1 MTGRIAVLDD
11 YQHAALKAADWSPL
25 DGKAVV
31 ESFSDHLEGE
41 VLVDRLRNYEII
53 VAMRERTR
61 FDEALLRQL
70 PNLRLLVT
78 TAMVNAAIDVAAAD
92 RLGIV
97 VSGTRGV
104 VGPAAEHTWA
114 LLLALARK
122 IPEEVTNFRAGGGT
136 WQLTVGSGL
145 AGKTLG
151 VAGIGKLG
159 TLDAGYG
166 RAFGMNVLGWSKN
179 NTPERSRG
187 IGVGF
192 APSLDELLTQSD
204 VVSLHLMLTP
214 ETKGIIGRRELSLM
228 KPGAVL
234 VNTARGPLVDEGALI
249 RALREGSIGGAALD
263 VFDTEPLPADH
274 PFRTLPN
281 VVATPHLG
289 YVTEETY
296 RIYYG
301 DAVESISAWLAGSP
315 IRVLKPS

>member
-1 MTGRIAVLDD
+1 MTERIAVLDD
-11 YQHAALKAADWSPL
+11 YQHAALKSADWSRL
-25 DGKAVV
+25 DGQAVV
-31 ESFSDHLEGE
+31 ESFSDHFEGE
-41 VLVDRLRNYEII
+41 ALVDRLRNYGII

-61 FDEALLRQL
+61 FDEALLQRL
-70 PNLRLLVT
+70 PNLRLLIT
-78 TAMVNAAIDVAAAD
+78 TAMVNAAIDVAAAN

-104 VGPAAEHTWA
+104 AGPAAEHTWA
-114 LLLALARK
+114 LLLALARR
-122 IPEEVTNFRAGGGT
+122 IPEEVTNFRAAGSA
-136 WQLTVGSGL
+136 WQITVGSGL

-159 TLDAGYG
+159 TLVAGYG

-179 NTPERSRG
+179 NTPERSRD

-192 APSLDELLTQSD
+192 AASLDELLAQSD
-204 VVSLHLMLTP
+204 VVSLHLTLTT

-228 KPGAVL
+228 RPGAVL
-234 VNTARGPLVDEGALI
+234 VNTSRGSLVNEGALI
-249 RALREGSIGGAALD
+249 HALREGSIGGAALD
-263 VFDTEPLPADH
+263 VFETEPLPADH